1 MERSKAIATLEKYH
15 ESFRKMSQ
23 IFVLLNTSYTS
34 ESNIEDIWDDCVA
47 EFVNEKKDLFL
58 EINNTGI

>member
-1 MERSKAIATLEKYH
+1 
-15 ESFRKMSQ
+15 MSQ